1 MSEISIAAV
10 VPTTGR
16 DSLRRAIDSIL
27 EQSYPVSELV
37 VVNDS
42 QAQVP
47 LVESKAVKGVPV
59 VEVFTGGLTGEA
71 NARNLGVRSAT
82 ASHIAYLDDD
92 DIWLPHHLTMAVR
105 SLRDPAGPDVY
116 SSSAILAR
124 PNEVRIV
131 PKVRYTG
138 RQPLIDF
145 FYGTWSWAG
154 RFRGIIPSSWVFRR
168 ELGLE
173 FPMDSTL
180 TSSPDVWWLLQLA
193 AAGHTVW
200 QSRGPGVIWF
210 EDPARTAS
218 RSTLDFWVDWAHRLE
233 SLRSGVGGRYLVYTV
248 GRRLA
253 RAGDAARWRNLMD
266 AVDDQFRLTWGK
278 RTVRALEAI
287 LLAAR
292 HRAGAS
298 QSPAPVWPMAVGG
311 VTVEIRKSREDCDE

>member
-1 MSEISIAAV
+1 VSEISIAAV

-27 EQSYPVSELV
+27 EQSHPVSELV

-47 LVESKAVKGVPV
+47 LVEDGAVKGVPV
-59 VEVFTGGLTGEA
+59 VEVYTGGLTGEA
-71 NARNLGVRSAT
+71 NARNVGVRSAT
-82 ASHIAYLDDD
+82 ASHVAYLDDD
-92 DIWLPHHLTMAVR
+92 DIWLPHHLKMAVR
-105 SLRDPAGPDVY
+105 SLRGPAGPDVY
-116 SSSAILAR
+116 CCSMILAR
-124 PNEVRIV
+124 PDGARIA

-138 RQPLIDF
+138 HRPLIDF

-154 RFRGIIPSSWVFRR
+154 RRRGIQPSSWVFRR

-180 TSSPDVWWLLQLA
+180 SSSPDIWWLLQLS
-193 AAGHTVW
+193 AAGHTIW
-200 QSRGPGVIWF
+200 QSSDPGTIWF

-218 RSTLDFWVDWAHRLE
+218 RATVGFWLDWAHRLE
-233 SLRSGVGGRYLVYTV
+233 SLRSGAGRRYLVYTA

-253 RAGDAARWRNLMD
+253 REGDTAGWRNVMD
-266 AVDDQFRLTWGK
+266 VVDDQFRLTRGE
-278 RTVRALEAI
+278 RAVRAFEAI

-292 HRAGAS
+292 PRSAAGS
-298 QSPAPVWPMAVGG
+298 
-311 VTVEIRKSREDCDE
+311 INISRSSDDDQTEKCK